1 MGCMLMKDKI
11 IEKLSNESKGLSLI
25 EINDLLNLTSVE
37 DYKELQ
43 KNMDALVTEGIVH
56 KSKKDKFILMEKC
69 SSLLT
74 GIIHINKHGNGFVDT
89 KFDEDT
95 FVKREN
101 LNGAVDGDFV
111 EIDVQNDEGIVVNIL
126 KRDINLLVGEMVK
139 TKNGNLEFALDDKKK
154 KIKVKLTKETS
165 SHLVEGHKV
174 LVKIQKELASNLY
187 LADVIKVLG
196 HKNDPGVDILS
207 IACKH
212 EISLDVS
219 DEVKNQVANMV
230 TSVSEKELV
239 GRTDLRN
246 EVIFTIDGDDTKDI
260 DDAVSIKKEDGY
272 YILGVHI
279 ADVTNY
285 VKEGSP
291 LFESA
296 YEKGTSSYLADTV
309 LPMLPHELSNGI
321 CSLNEGVDR
330 LTISCVMKI
339 DTRGKIVDH
348 DIFPSVINSKKKMTY
363 KNVNKIIMENI
374 DGLLCGKEEA
384 HDAMAQG
391 SMLAGLAF
399 SNTRT
404 TACHSISYPL
414 TMKYH
419 IPHGVAV
426 SMLLAPV
433 MRLNQP
439 YIKNRKELFGAFGV
453 ENVSELSEKVTAI
466 LEKSG
471 SPAKLS
477 QWGANESDF
486 EELVAH
492 SMTKGRADNNPAEL
506 TAVNVEQILRSVF

>member
-1 MGCMLMKDKI
+1 
-11 IEKLSNESKGLSLI
+11 
-25 EINDLLNLTSVE
+25 
-37 DYKELQ
+37 
-43 KNMDALVTEGIVH
+43 
-56 KSKKDKFILMEKC
+56 
-69 SSLLT
+69 
-74 GIIHINKHGNGFVDT
+74 
-89 KFDEDT
+89 
-95 FVKREN
+95 
-101 LNGAVDGDFV
+101 
-111 EIDVQNDEGIVVNIL
+111 
-126 KRDINLLVGEMVK
+126 MVK

-363 KNVNKIIMENI
+363 KNVNKIIMEDIIPEGYENFA
-374 DGLLCGKEEA
+374 DDLKLMHE
-384 HDAMAQG
+384 
-391 SMLAGLAF
+391 LA
-399 SNTRT
+399 
-404 TACHSISYPL
+404 
-414 TMKYH
+414 
-419 IPHGVAV
+419 
-426 SMLLAPV
+426 
-433 MRLNQP
+433 
-439 YIKNRKELFGAFGV
+439 
-453 ENVSELSEKVTAI
+453 
-466 LEKSG
+466 
-471 SPAKLS
+471 
-477 QWGANESDF
+477 
-486 EELVAH
+486 
-492 SMTKGRADNNPAEL
+492 
-506 TAVNVEQILRSVF
+506 QILRKEK